1 MDIKQ
6 LTYFSA
12 VYDLKNLSHAASRY
26 NVAQSAISHHIS
38 KLEAQ
43 LGVSLFT
50 RKPRGMEP
58 TTAGIRLYSHA
69 KKILQATKAAERDMM
84 QESEEVAGEIAI
96 GLPFS
101 VMKCIGLALMEATI
115 RDYPKVRLTII
126 ESLSGTTHSSLLSSE
141 VDLAL
146 FYNPQIDRRVAMDTV
161 LEEEVLCVGK
171 TSVIGTTSE
180 PMTFEAL
187 AKLPILLLRQG
198 ASSRA
203 LIDRPGLLNKLIV
216 NAPLQLNSISG
227 ITNGMLAGLGC
238 TIAPKVF
245 VYEQLQAG
253 TLHCR
258 PVIEPKL
265 SRRLH
270 IGNRNDYPSN
280 PLFETI
286 KKLVLGL
293 IHEKVRDGI
302 WEAKLLKGADSSN

>member
-12 VYDLKNLSHAASRY
+12 VFDLKNLSHAASHC

-38 KLEAQ
+38 NLEAEF
-43 LGVSLFT
+43 GVLLFT

-58 TTAGIRLYSHA
+58 TTAGIRLYTHA
-69 KKILQATKAAERDMM
+69 QKILQTIKSAENDMIR
-84 QESEEVAGEIAI
+84 ESEEITGEIAV

-101 VMKCIGLALMEATI
+101 VMKGIGLSLMEAII

-126 ESLSGTTHSSLLSSE
+126 ESLSGTTHSNLLSSE

-146 FYNPQIDRRVAMDTV
+146 FYNPQTDPRVAMEVV
-161 LEEEVLCVGK
+161 LEEQVLCVGK
-171 TSVIGTTSE
+171 TSIIGKSHD
-180 PMTFEAL
+180 PMTFAEL
-187 AKLPILLLRQG
+187 AKLPVLLLRQG

-203 LIDRPGLLNKLIV
+203 LIDRPSLLSKLVV

-238 TIAPKVF
+238 TIAPKIF
-245 VYEQLQAG
+245 VNEQLQAG

-258 PVIEPKL
+258 TVISPKL

-270 IGNRNDYPSN
+270 IGNRSDYPSN
-280 PLFETI
+280 PLFDTV
-286 KKLVLGL
+286 KKLILGL
-293 IHEKVRDGI
+293 ICEKVKAGV
-302 WEAKLLKGADSSN
+302 WEAKLLHK